1 MVLFCIP
8 LCKAGGL
15 MDTFNNLPLY
25 MQIKVLIEEDVK
37 KNVLKV
43 GEQLP
48 SEHELM
54 LKYGVGR
61 ATIRK
66 AIEILESEKVI
77 IKKRGIGTFVNQRI
91 KSLGFEP
98 FLSWSFATDGIGLK
112 TKNMVIEKKI
122 LELTDDL
129 KEKTRLLTE
138 GESFYMLRHRTVEDT
153 YIAIEKSYFLKS
165 FSEKIEPYNLEG
177 SLAKIF
183 IEEFNT
189 DISKV
194 EQIIE
199 KRLGNSEEISVLKLK
214 NNQEVLEL
222 KRWIYVENNDIPFY
236 YVEFVLSVEY
246 YKQIVR

>member
-1 MVLFCIP
+1 
-8 LCKAGGL
+8 
-15 MDTFNNLPLY
+15 MDAFANLPLY
-25 MQIKVLIEEDVK
+25 RQIKISIEQDIQK
-37 KNVLKV
+37 GILKA

-54 LKYGVGR
+54 LQYGVGR

-66 AIEILESEKVI
+66 AIEILELEKTI
-77 IKKRGIGTFVNQRI
+77 IKKRGIGTFVNQKI

-112 TKNMVIEKKI
+112 TKNVVIDKNI
-122 LELTDDL
+122 VELTEIL
-129 KEKTRLLTE
+129 KNKTRLLNE
-138 GESFYMLRHRTVEDT
+138 AESFYMLRYRKVEEIN
-153 YIAIEKSYFLKS
+153 IAIEKSYFLKS
-165 FSEKIEPYNLEG
+165 FSEKIESYNLEG

-199 KRLGNSEEISVLKLK
+199 KRVGTQDEIQALHL
-214 NNQEVLEL
+214 NADDEVLEL
-222 KRWIYVENNDIPFY
+222 KRWIYVENNSMPFY
-236 YVEFVLSVEY
+236 YVEFVLGIEY
-246 YKQIVR
+246 YKQIIR